1 VNPNLTAMWP
11 TTADLI
17 AANRDAARRAASE
30 GDRSR
35 ALADELT
42 AESEHSGPA
51 KGAVYHIAADR
62 IRTAAQE
69 DPK

>member
-1 VNPNLTAMWP
+1 MNPNLTAMWP

-35 ALADELT
+35 ALAHE
-42 AESEHSGPA
+42 
-51 KGAVYHIAADR
+51 
-62 IRTAAQE
+62 TAAKLLELGQR
-69 DPK
+69 

>member
-35 ALADELT
+35 ALAHE
-42 AESEHSGPA
+42 
-51 KGAVYHIAADR
+51 
-62 IRTAAQE
+62 TAARLLEMGQR
-69 DPK
+69 